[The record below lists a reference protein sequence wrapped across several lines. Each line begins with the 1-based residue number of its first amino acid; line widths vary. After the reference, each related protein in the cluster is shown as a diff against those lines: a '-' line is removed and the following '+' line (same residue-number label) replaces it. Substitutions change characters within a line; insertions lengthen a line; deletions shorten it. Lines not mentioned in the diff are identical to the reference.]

1 VLPLVSCLTPTCNR
15 RAFFPQAVECFLSQ
29 DYPSLEWVI
38 LDDGTDSIED
48 LLPKDP
54 RIKYFR
60 GSKANHGD
68 KMNSCCEI
76 ASAEFLVVWDD
87 DDEYPPDR
95 ITRQIQPML
104 ENPLIEMTG
113 TSTLY
118 YQDGQNAYQYTSPDN
133 VAWLASIAFRR
144 ESWLCH
150 KFESLPS
157 GADYVFQQKIRKEAR
172 LDLFDPRL
180 VVASIHDSNACKKNI
195 SLDYVPVPWGTIEN
209 LLNHANLDSNNFLP

>member
-1 VLPLVSCLTPTCNR
+1 MVPLVSCITPTCNR
-15 RAFFPQAVECFLSQ
+15 RGFFPRAIEIFLTQ
-29 DYPSLEWVI
+29 DYPSIEWII
-38 LDDGTDSIED
+38 LDDGTDAIED

-76 ASAEFLVVWDD
+76 ASAEFLIVWDD

-104 ENPLIEMTG
+104 ENPLIELTG

-118 YQDGQNAYQYTSPDN
+118 YQKRTSNDQNAYQYTSPAN
-133 VAWLASIAFRR
+133 VVWLASIAFRR
-144 ESWLCH
+144 ESWLRH

-157 GADYVFQQKIRKEAR
+157 GADYAFQQQIPREAR
-172 LDLFDPRL
+172 LDLFDPKL
-180 VVASIHDSNACKKNI
+180 VIASIHDSNACKKNI
-195 SLDYVPVPWGTIEN
+195 SPDYVPVRWETIEN
-209 LLNHANLDSNNFLP
+209 LLRIY